1 MKNRFVLRAVSAVM
15 LAFISPRV
23 AAPQTHDQ
31 AVVTNLCNVVA
42 SPNDYSNSVITVE
55 GILFPGEH
63 SLALYSPSCKP
74 REGFDVTMQ
83 AVLPSGW
90 ESLSKGRQLRKFLER
105 GKKAHVKVTGKFE
118 TATGRYGPDAARF
131 RFVVSGIS
139 SVEKPTGQSQ

>member
-1 MKNRFVLRAVSAVM
+1 MSNRFVLPTVAAVM
-15 LAFISPRV
+15 LVCISPTV
-23 AAPQTHDQ
+23 AASQTNDQ

-55 GILFPGEH
+55 GILFPGDH
-63 SLALYSPSCKP
+63 SLALYSPSCEP

-90 ESLSKGRQLRKFLER
+90 ESLPNGKQLRKFLKS
-105 GKKAHVKVTGKFE
+105 GKKAHVKAIGKFE
-118 TATGRYGPDAARF
+118 TAGRYGPDAARF

>member
-1 MKNRFVLRAVSAVM
+1 M
-15 LAFISPRV
+15 LVFISPTA
-23 AAPQTHDQ
+23 AAPQTNDQ

-55 GILFPGEH
+55 GILFPGDH

-90 ESLSKGRQLRKFLER
+90 KSLPDGRQLRKFLKS

-118 TATGRYGPDAARF
+118 TAGRYGPDAARF

-139 SVEKPTGQSQ
+139 SVEKPSGQSQ